1 MLLCLITVNHSSGR
15 KGNLQRV
22 FYLHEAEDLC
32 SLHLIVTTSKCKH
45 LLVEISVQ
53 RVQLTTSKC
62 KHLLV
67 EISVQRVQLT
77 NIILLNSKGSH
88 HL

>member
-1 MLLCLITVNHSSGR
+1 MMLLCLITVNHSSLR
-15 KGNLQRV
+15 ISKLQGV
-22 FYLHEAEDLC
+22 FYLHEADLC

-53 RVQLTTSKC
+53 RVQLT
-62 KHLLV
+62 
-67 EISVQRVQLT
+67 
-77 NIILLNSKGSH
+77 NIILLNNKGSH

>member
-1 MLLCLITVNHSSGR
+1 
-15 KGNLQRV
+15 V
-22 FYLHEAEDLC
+22 FYLHEAKDLC
-32 SLHLIVTTSKCKH
+32 SLHLIVTTSKRNQ

-53 RVQLTTSKC
+53 K
-62 KHLLV
+62 
-67 EISVQRVQLT
+67 VQLT

>member
-1 MLLCLITVNHSSGR
+1 
-15 KGNLQRV
+15 
-22 FYLHEAEDLC
+22 
-32 SLHLIVTTSKCKH
+32 
-45 LLVEISVQ
+45 
-53 RVQLTTSKC
+53 
-62 KHLLV
+62 V